1 MTVSSCRRFVSPD
14 RAGRV
19 MNRACMNGI
28 IYIIFVPCSFSS
40 SDDDDDDD
48 DDDGVRDRQRTL

>member
-1 MTVSSCRRFVSPD
+1 
-14 RAGRV
+14 
-19 MNRACMNGI
+19 MNRARTNGI
-28 IYIIFVPCSFSS
+28 ICIIFVPCSFSS